1 MKALQGLFFSLFSN
15 LFVKKVVQ
23 DLTSGGGYCLP
34 KDTKQLL
41 ANYADVPENLIE
53 AIVESNR
60 TRKDFIA
67 DRVLKLAGY
76 YGYDAENAL
85 KAAVLLETSY
95 TAVSFPTVLLPVH
108 SHIGDMMEQEAPDA
122 IEEYNLNPFEMKV
135 QGIDRTLADKV
146 FAVCDYYLQ
155 GKVAKHSR
163 HLYDIYKL
171 LPLVPQDEN
180 FKELVKEV
188 RAVRE
193 QSVICPSALPEANV
207 PELLE
212 KIIKEKAYKQ
222 DYDSLT
228 TQLLEENVPYDTV
241 IATLKKVAESSIFEN
256 N

>member
-1 MKALQGLFFSLFSN
+1 MQNS
-15 LFVKKVVQ
+15 
-23 DLTSGGGYCLP
+23 
-34 KDTKQLL
+34 
-41 ANYADVPENLIE
+41 
-53 AIVESNR
+53 
-60 TRKDFIA
+60 
-67 DRVLKLAGY
+67 
-76 YGYDAENAL
+76 
-85 KAAVLLETSY
+85 
-95 TAVSFPTVLLPVH
+95 
-108 SHIGDMMEQEAPDA
+108 
-122 IEEYNLNPFEMKV
+122 FEMKV

-180 FKELVKEV
+180 FRELVKEV
-188 RAVRE
+188 RAVRA
-193 QSVICPSALPEANV
+193 QSVVCPSALPEANV

-256 N
+256 THLHLSANQEIAAPYNWILSLALSAYEQSPATLPEMFPCIHS

>member
-1 MKALQGLFFSLFSN
+1 MAYLHSDREQFRDAIDLAYEQTG
-15 LFVKKVVQ
+15 VMVQ
-23 DLTSGGGYCLP
+23 AIE
-34 KDTKQLL
+34 KDYYVTMLLRLL
-41 ANYADVPENLIE
+41 AQKMPY
-53 AIVESNR
+53 IVFKGGTS
-60 TRKDFIA
+60 
-67 DRVLKLAGY
+67 LS
-76 YGYDAENAL
+76 

-108 SHIGDMMEQEAPDA
+108 SYIGDMMEQEAPDA

-146 FAVCDYYLQ
+146 FAICDYYLQ

-180 FKELVKEV
+180 FRELVKEV
-188 RAVRE
+188 RAVRA
-193 QSVICPSALPEANV
+193 QSVICPSALPEADV

-212 KIIKEKAYKQ
+212 KIIREKAYKQ

-241 IATLKKVAESSIFEN
+241 IAALKKVAESSLFEN
-256 N
+256 S

>member
-1 MKALQGLFFSLFSN
+1 MDI
-15 LFVKKVVQ
+15 KKEYERW
-23 DLTSGGGYCLP
+23 L
-34 KDTKQLL
+34 
-41 ANYADVPENLIE
+41 
-53 AIVESNR
+53 
-60 TRKDFIA
+60 
-67 DRVLKLAGY
+67 
-76 YGYDAENAL
+76 ENATADANVAAEL
-85 KAAVLLETSY
+85 KTLDNAK
-95 TAVSFPTVLLPVH
+95 
-108 SHIGDMMEQEAPDA
+108 
-122 IEEYNLNPFEMKV
+122 IEDPFEMKV

>member
-1 MKALQGLFFSLFSN
+1 MDADAAGNTVIYMVPNYQIDGKTGTWLPYDSEVVEGVCFFMMRN
-15 LFVKKVVQ
+15 
-23 DLTSGGGYCLP
+23 
-34 KDTKQLL
+34 
-41 ANYADVPENLIE
+41 
-53 AIVESNR
+53 
-60 TRKDFIA
+60 
-67 DRVLKLAGY
+67 
-76 YGYDAENAL
+76 
-85 KAAVLLETSY
+85 SY
-95 TAVSFPTVLLPVH
+95 
-108 SHIGDMMEQEAPDA
+108 IGDMMEQEAPDA

-228 TQLLEENVPYDTV
+228 MQLLEENVPYDTV
-241 IATLKKVAESSIFEN
+241 IAALKQIAGGAMFDN
-256 N
+256 TYGG

>member
-1 MKALQGLFFSLFSN
+1 MQNS
-15 LFVKKVVQ
+15 
-23 DLTSGGGYCLP
+23 
-34 KDTKQLL
+34 
-41 ANYADVPENLIE
+41 
-53 AIVESNR
+53 
-60 TRKDFIA
+60 
-67 DRVLKLAGY
+67 
-76 YGYDAENAL
+76 
-85 KAAVLLETSY
+85 
-95 TAVSFPTVLLPVH
+95 
-108 SHIGDMMEQEAPDA
+108 
-122 IEEYNLNPFEMKV
+122 FEMKV

-180 FKELVKEV
+180 FRELVKEV
-188 RAVRE
+188 WAVRA

-241 IATLKKVAESSIFEN
+241 IAALKRIADSSLFEN
-256 N
+256 NWKLRNQPQDFPWSPVADPFICITDTLLPKNKKVRFLGNSIFSLYTKWERFHLQPAAKNASIAN